1 VRAMTPSATA
11 IAHSSEGSQPPAT
24 EGGAKS
30 PNAAARYAIASLGTS
45 VDLAGQED
53 IARIIKAGGDIID
66 APADAQE
73 ELPL

>member
-1 VRAMTPSATA
+1 MAQVKGKTRLYKVRISDLEMLVR
-11 IAHSSEGSQPPAT
+11 
-24 EGGAKS
+24 AKS